1 MLWRRPTDTGSGGPR
16 GPADPRT
23 LRTRR
28 TRRTCPARRTPRV
41 REHGDSDRTRGCSS
55 RRSRVAASPPFPG
68 ARAPAEAQYPVVTP
82 ITVIAGRVVSVN
94 PKLRFVVLDFSLN
107 PLPPIDQRLN
117 VYRQGQKVG
126 EVKISG
132 PARNSHIVADI
143 VAGNAQPGD
152 RVRDD

>member
-1 MLWRRPTDTGSGGPR
+1 MTIRWLWAGLTLALVWLLDGCGPR
-16 GPADPRT
+16 PAGDPAKPPKAAGISRST
-23 LRTRR
+23 
-28 TRRTCPARRTPRV
+28 TPQRAP
-41 REHGDSDRTRGCSS
+41 SPPPT
-55 RRSRVAASPPFPG
+55 SPPFQG
-68 ARAPAEAQYPVVTP
+68 ARAPGEAQYPVVTP